1 MHGEGIT
8 PTALTLP
15 SPASGRGE
23 KQQLYQMMMRCSGAT
38 YILSPSFMS
47 NAG

>member
-23 KQQLYQMMMRCSGAT
+23 KQIYQMMMRCSGAT
-38 YILSPSFMS
+38 YILSPSFIS